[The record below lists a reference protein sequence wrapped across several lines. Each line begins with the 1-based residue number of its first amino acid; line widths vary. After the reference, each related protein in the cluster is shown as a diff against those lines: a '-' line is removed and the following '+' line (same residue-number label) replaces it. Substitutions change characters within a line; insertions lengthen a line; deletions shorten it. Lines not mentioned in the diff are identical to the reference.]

1 MYIIKL
7 INTEEEIM
15 KLKLNIDSKYS
26 EKEVHIFADKVDD
39 KINQIINIC
48 NKKEKFKLLSIKDEK
63 YIPINIDEVIRFYSL
78 DKKVYCQTLKD
89 TLIVKEPIYKLEELY
104 SDKLIKIS
112 RGELINPD
120 FIDYLDLSLT
130 GTITIFFINKEK
142 TYSSRRFIKEIKR
155 SLGI

>member
-48 NKKEKFKLLSIKDEK
+48 NKKEKFKLFSIKDEK
-63 YIPINIDEVIRFYSL
+63 YLVVMKYYKNTEEVL
-78 DKKVYCQTLKD
+78 N
-89 TLIVKEPIYKLEELY
+89 KLEEKGFKYVCVKRAYREGQEILRTREEILN
-104 SDKLIKIS
+104 SK
-112 RGELINPD
+112 
-120 FIDYLDLSLT
+120 DYMS
-130 GTITIFFINKEK
+130 IIIANKK
-142 TYSSRRFIKEIKR
+142 
-155 SLGI
+155 